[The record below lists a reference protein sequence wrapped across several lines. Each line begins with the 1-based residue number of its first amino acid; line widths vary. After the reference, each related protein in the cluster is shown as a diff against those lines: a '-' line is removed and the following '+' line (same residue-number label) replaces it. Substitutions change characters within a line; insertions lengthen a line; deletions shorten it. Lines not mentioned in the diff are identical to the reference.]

1 MEGLLRILDLGFV
14 FVVPT
19 IVWTILIAGVFQLIR
34 ESMPKPKVTPRQVAR
49 QGRSQ

>member
-1 MEGLLRILDLGFV
+1 MDGLMRVLDLGFV

-19 IVWTILIAGVFQLIR
+19 IVWTMLIAGVFQLIR
-34 ESMPKPKVTPRQVAR
+34 DSMPKAKVTPRQVAR